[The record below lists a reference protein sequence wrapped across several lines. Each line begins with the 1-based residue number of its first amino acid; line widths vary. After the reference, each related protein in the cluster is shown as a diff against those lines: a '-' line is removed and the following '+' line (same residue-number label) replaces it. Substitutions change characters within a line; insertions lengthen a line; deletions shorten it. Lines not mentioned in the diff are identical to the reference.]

1 MKRKGMPEIKE
12 PQINLEDI
20 NSVELDN
27 DIKFSIGIP
36 IELMFS
42 ELKDDMLQNVNNEN
56 SGKSSLRD
64 NNKEKTSN

>member
-12 PQINLEDI
+12 PKINLEDI

-36 IELMFS
+36 IELMFN
-42 ELKDDMLQNVNNEN
+42 ELKNDMLQNVNNEN
-56 SGKSSLRD
+56 SCKSSLQD
-64 NNKEKTSN
+64 TNEEKNPK